1 MDPFLQTVIATAIRY
16 HSYDPNYV
24 RSEET
29 DRPELLEQEEDQTS
43 DENELDDILDDYNDE
58 EDLSWKLRRMSAKLI
73 STAIVTRPDLL
84 CSFCEILAPLLMK
97 HVIDR
102 EESVRL
108 ENLHA
113 LNCLLQTFGEQR
125 VSKSIYQDSL
135 MVLRKHAEVFEKY
148 VTLTI
153 ASKSPKIR
161 EAMMLTM
168 AEFLRIVQVDSRQ
181 LTSCAIPAIIKALH
195 DIKSSVNLKM
205 AALLLTNCIL
215 DFWLIQKSWPFHF
228 DLVNLVIHCIQDKN
242 SKVAL
247 EALESVNR
255 LIILLS
261 MPEGAGIHRRMTAGF
276 LNSAQLLCKAIM
288 ERCLDSRTE
297 QELKSKAVFVL
308 GHIIHVVGSQL
319 TNWKEPFDI
328 ILSKMRQEPTRIA
341 SLKAMIDILQSDI
354 NLSSMAPLLFK
365 EIRPY
370 TRQADR
376 VLRQA
381 ALLSLQV
388 LLTWYHHSRHF
399 FHCVIR
405 PCLYSND
412 LFS

>member
-1 MDPFLQTVIATAIRY
+1 
-16 HSYDPNYV
+16 
-24 RSEET
+24 
-29 DRPELLEQEEDQTS
+29 
-43 DENELDDILDDYNDE
+43 
-58 EDLSWKLRRMSAKLI
+58 
-73 STAIVTRPDLL
+73 
-84 CSFCEILAPLLMK
+84 
-97 HVIDR
+97 
-102 EESVRL
+102 
-108 ENLHA
+108 
-113 LNCLLQTFGEQR
+113 
-125 VSKSIYQDSL
+125 
-135 MVLRKHAEVFEKY
+135 
-148 VTLTI
+148 
-153 ASKSPKIR
+153 
-161 EAMMLTM
+161 
-168 AEFLRIVQVDSRQ
+168 
-181 LTSCAIPAIIKALH
+181 
-195 DIKSSVNLKM
+195 
-205 AALLLTNCIL
+205 
-215 DFWLIQKSWPFHF
+215 
-228 DLVNLVIHCIQDKN
+228 
-242 SKVAL
+242 
-247 EALESVNR
+247 
-255 LIILLS
+255 
-261 MPEGAGIHRRMTAGF
+261 MTAGF